1 VRMIQPVSA
10 LNPQATFRGSDGKH
24 KKTSNG
30 QTTPKIAL
38 LNAGALAVA
47 AGGLS
52 TIAARGATRSWTQA
66 GFVGACASTLAMF
79 FMAPQLI
86 QKITRSDVVK
96 KTERE
101 PLLKEETKVVADVLK
116 EQVKNGKKV
125 IHFKQSA

>member
-1 VRMIQPVSA
+1 MIQPVSA

-24 KKTSNG
+24 EKTFNG
-30 QTTPKIAL
+30 TSTPKIAL
-38 LNAGALAVA
+38 FNAGALSVA

-52 TIAARGATRSWTQA
+52 TIAARGATRSWAQA
-66 GFVGACASTLAMF
+66 GFVGICASTLAMF

-86 QKITRSDVVK
+86 QKIAKTDLAK
-96 KTERE
+96 KAEHE
-101 PLLKEETKVVADVLK
+101 PLLKEESKVMADVLK